1 MQNLLF
7 GLLTGAILA
16 VATSGFALIR
26 NTERF
31 LHIAHGQFMALG
43 ALIALSLTQ
52 LVGPLIAFP
61 AAVLVTA
68 GLGVLCGK
76 VFFDPIKH
84 QGANV
89 MLFTSVG
96 LAFLVYAAMTAIFGT
111 QIKTFPVELGTA
123 RKFGPIAVAPG
134 ELILLLVAAII
145 AIGLWILLA
154 KTAVGRSIRA
164 VSSNRELAQIRGV
177 QINRISSV
185 VWALSSGLAAIAGIM
200 LGILGSVST
209 EAGWTYI
216 LLVLAAAVLGG
227 VSNILG
233 VVAAAMLL
241 GLVMDLSALVVDTA
255 FRPVIAFVLLIGV
268 LLVRPQ
274 GIFSFQARKEA
285 IA

>member
-1 MQNLLF
+1 VQTLLF
-7 GLLTGAILA
+7 GILTGAVLA

-31 LHIAHGQFMALG
+31 LHIAHGQFMAFG
-43 ALIALSLTQ
+43 ALLGVALTAQ
-52 LVGPLIAFP
+52 FGPVVGLPV
-61 AAVLVTA
+61 AVLMTA
-68 GLGVLCGK
+68 ALGVVCGK
-76 VFFDPIKH
+76 LLFDPIKD

-96 LAFLVYAAMTAIFGT
+96 LGFVVFALMLAVFGAE
-111 QIKTFPVELGTA
+111 IKVFPIELGTA
-123 RKFGPIAVAPG
+123 QRIGPFAIAPG
-134 ELILLLVAAII
+134 EVLLLVVAATVIG
-145 AIGLWILLA
+145 GLWLLL
-154 KTAVGRSIRA
+154 TRTSIGRSIRA

-177 QINRISSV
+177 PTNRISSV
-185 VWALSSGLAAIAGIM
+185 VWALSSALAAIAGIM
-200 LGILGSVST
+200 MGILGSTSA

-241 GLVMDLSALVVDTA
+241 GVVMDLSALVIDTA
-255 FRPVIAFVLLIGV
+255 FRPIIAFTLLIAV

-274 GIFSFQARKEA
+274 GIFSFAARKEA
-285 IA
+285 VA

>member
-7 GLLTGAILA
+7 GILTGAVLA
-16 VATSGFALIR
+16 VATSGFALLR

-31 LHIAHGQFMALG
+31 LHIAHGQFMAFGGLL
-43 ALIALSLTQ
+43 AVLLTEY
-52 LVGPLIAFP
+52 VGPLVALP
-61 AAVLVTA
+61 AAVLITA
-68 GLGVLCGK
+68 GLGVACGR
-76 VFFDPIKH
+76 FLFDPVKP

-96 LAFLVYAAMTAIFGT
+96 LAFVVFSIMLVAFGAK
-111 QIKTFPVELGTA
+111 IKVFPIELGIA
-123 RKFGPIAVAPG
+123 RSVGPFAIAPG
-134 ELILLLVAAII
+134 EVVLLLVVFAVIG
-145 AIGLWILLA
+145 GLWVLLSR
-154 KTAVGRSIRA
+154 TATGRSIRA

-177 QINRISSV
+177 PTARISSI
-185 VWALSSGLAAIAGIM
+185 VWALSSGLAAVAGIM
-200 LGILGSVST
+200 MGILGSTSA

-241 GLVMDLSALVVDTA
+241 GIVMDLSALVVDTA
-255 FRPVIAFVLLIGV
+255 FRPVIAFSLLIAV

-274 GIFSFQARKEA
+274 GIFSFAARKEA
-285 IA
+285 VA